1 MQRREFITLLGGAAA
16 TWPLPVRAQQA
27 VPVIGFLSNVSPEQ
41 YAPFVAAFRQG
52 LNDAGYVEGRN
63 VAIEFRWAEGQND
76 RLPALAA
83 DLVRRQVT
91 AIFANGPSIS
101 AAMAATAVIPIVFST
116 GADPVQLGFVAS
128 LNRPGGNVTGV
139 TFLVNTI
146 GAKRLEL
153 LHELVP
159 AATLVGFLVDPTNP
173 ASEAETRDMQ
183 IVADTLGRKL
193 LVVKASTESELDAA
207 FAIFV
212 QQRIDALIVAGEAF
226 FLSRRDQLVALAAR
240 HAIPTMYHLREVAI
254 AGGLMSYGTSIRDAY
269 RQAGVYIGKILK
281 GAKPA
286 DLPVEQSVK
295 FELVINL
302 KAAKALGLTIP
313 PSMLTNADEVIE

>member
-27 VPVIGFLSNVSPEQ
+27 VPVIGFLSTVSPEQ

>member
-1 MQRREFITLLGGAAA
+1 MAAA
-16 TWPLPVRAQQA
+16 GARSAGSSGHRL
-27 VPVIGFLSNVSPEQ
+27 PEQ
-41 YAPFVAAFRQG
+41 RVAGTIRTIRGCFRQS

-91 AIFANGPSIS
+91 VILANGPSIS

-153 LHELVP
+153 LNELVP
-159 AATLVGFLVDPTNP
+159 AATLIGFLVDPTNP

-183 IVADTLGRKL
+183 TAADTLGRIL

-212 QQRIDALIVAGEAF
+212 QARIDALIVAGEAF

-240 HAIPTMYHLREVAI
+240 HAIPTMYHLREVAV

-302 KAAKALGLTIP
+302 KAAKALGLTILP
-313 PSMLTNADEVIE
+313 RC